1 MVKFTGMMTKVKKD
15 ATNPFFK
22 NKYASLSNIIE
33 ATQKPL
39 SECGLAVL
47 QLPAGENMLTTMLIH
62 ETGEYIAETY
72 TMKPAKSDPQGVG
85 SAITYQRRYAMGA
98 ILNLNI
104 DEDDDGNE
112 GSKLLDK
119 PAVLQRLKM
128 CKSLDTLKSIWT
140 ETKDKEDKEI
150 LAAVKDKQ
158 AELAPK
164 PEIAENTKEFKT
176 AIDWLLESPSN
187 TMERLKRKYKLDDKV
202 EQSLI
207 NAVKAAENGGKK

>member
-1 MVKFTGMMTKVKKD
+1 MEKSESIKALSAAMVKFTGMMTKVKKD
-15 ATNPFFK
+15 AKNPFFK

-47 QLPAGENMLTTMLIH
+47 QLPAGENQLTTMLVH

-72 TMKPAKSDPQGVG
+72 TMKPAKSDPQGIG
-85 SAITYQRRYAMGA
+85 SAITYQRRYALGA

-104 DEDDDGNE
+104 DDDDDGNTAS
-112 GSKLLDK
+112 GK
-119 PAVLQRLKM
+119 PQPK
-128 CKSLDTLKSIWT
+128 
-140 ETKDKEDKEI
+140 
-150 LAAVKDKQ
+150 
-158 AELAPK
+158 AEPK
-164 PEIAENTKEFKT
+164 PEIIENTKQFKS

-202 EQSLI
+202 EASLTA
-207 NAVKAAENGGKK
+207 AVVAAKNGGQK